1 MKKNIL
7 FALLCMLPLLIG
19 CSSSD
24 DVSDIFVGKTWRFN
38 YIAKGGKNTTWY
50 NFADVTQDNIQQ
62 YTNRTKTFTVSFSGL
77 QSGDLISGTFSGSGS
92 LSAGGKW
99 SANGHSGTFT
109 TSEVWGDPNDTNDMV
124 AQKIVYGLTNA
135 KSYAGDTN
143 GNLFIYFDYE
153 GTTLLMGLSQYTSN
167 N

>member
-1 MKKNIL
+1 MKKNII

-50 NFADVTQDNIQQ
+50 NFADVTQANIQQ
-62 YTNRTKTFTVSFSGL
+62 YADRTKTFTVSFSGL
-77 QSGDLISGTFSGSGS
+77 QSGDIISGTFTGSGS
-92 LSAGGKW
+92 VSAGGKW
-99 SANGHSGTFT
+99 SANADSRTFT
-109 TSEVWGDPNDTNDMV
+109 TSEVWGNPSDANDVV
-124 AQKIVYGLTNA
+124 AQKIIYGLTNA
-135 KSYAGDTN
+135 KSYSGDTN

-153 GTTLLMGLSQYTSN
+153 GTTLLMAFSQHTSN